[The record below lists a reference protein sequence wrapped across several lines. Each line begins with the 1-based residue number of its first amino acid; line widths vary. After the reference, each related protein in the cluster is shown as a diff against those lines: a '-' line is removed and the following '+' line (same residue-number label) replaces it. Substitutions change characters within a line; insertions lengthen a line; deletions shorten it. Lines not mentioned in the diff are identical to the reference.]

1 MRAERVNSGTSVI
14 DLATRLIADIGRLV
28 DQRIE
33 LFKAELRQ
41 EAKNAARSLGL
52 LVAGAVA
59 TGVGSVFLLLALG
72 LWVGDLVGSTPGG
85 LAIVGGG
92 FALAGAVLAVFAIR
106 NLKRQRFAPE
116 TVRELRRDVEWIQR
130 NGV

>member
-1 MRAERVNSGTSVI
+1 VRADRGPGTSVV
-14 DLATRLIADIGRLV
+14 DLATRLIADLGRLV

-41 EAKNAARSLGL
+41 EARSVARSLGL
-52 LVAGAVA
+52 LVAG
-59 TGVGSVFLLLALG
+59 TVGMGIGSAFLLLALG

-85 LAIVGGG
+85 LAIVGGA
-92 FALAGAVLAVFAIR
+92 FALAGAALGFLAIR
-106 NLKRQRFAPE
+106 NLRRQRFAPE
-116 TVRELRRDVEWIQR
+116 TARELRRDVEWIQR

>member
-1 MRAERVNSGTSVI
+1 MRADRGPGTSVV
-14 DLATRLIADIGRLV
+14 DLATRLIADLGRLV

-41 EAKNAARSLGL
+41 EARNVARNLGL
-52 LVAGAVA
+52 LVAGAVGM
-59 TGVGSVFLLLALG
+59 GVGSAFLLLALG

-92 FALAGAVLAVFAIR
+92 FALAGAALGFLAIR
-106 NLKRQRFAPE
+106 NLRRQRFAPE
-116 TVRELRRDVEWIQR
+116 TARELRRDVEWIQR

>member
-1 MRAERVNSGTSVI
+1 VRAERVNSGTSVI

-92 FALAGAVLAVFAIR
+92 FALAGAALAVFAIR

>member
-1 MRAERVNSGTSVI
+1 VRAERGPGTSVV
-14 DLATRLIADIGRLV
+14 DLATRLIADLGRLV

-41 EAKNAARSLGL
+41 EARNVARNLGL
-52 LVAGAVA
+52 LVAGAVGI
-59 TGVGSVFLLLALG
+59 GVGSAFLLLALG

-92 FALAGAVLAVFAIR
+92 FALAGAALGFLAIR
-106 NLKRQRFAPE
+106 NLRRQRFAPE
-116 TVRELRRDVEWIQR
+116 TARELRRDVEWIQR

>member
-1 MRAERVNSGTSVI
+1 VRADRGPGTSVV
-14 DLATRLIADIGRLV
+14 DLATRLIADLGRLV

-41 EAKNAARSLGL
+41 EARSVARSLGL
-52 LVAGAVA
+52 LVAG
-59 TGVGSVFLLLALG
+59 TVGMGIGSAFLLLALG

-92 FALAGAVLAVFAIR
+92 FALAGAALGFLAIR
-106 NLKRQRFAPE
+106 NLRRQRFAPE
-116 TVRELRRDVEWIQR
+116 TARELRRDVEWIQR

>member
-1 MRAERVNSGTSVI
+1 VRADRGPGTSVV
-14 DLATRLIADIGRLV
+14 DLATRLIADLGRFV

-33 LFKAELRQ
+33 LFKTELRQ
-41 EAKNAARSLGL
+41 EARNVARSLGL
-52 LVAGAVA
+52 LVAGAVGI
-59 TGVGSVFLLLALG
+59 GVGSAFLLLALG

-92 FALAGAVLAVFAIR
+92 FALAGAALGFLAIR
-106 NLKRQRFAPE
+106 NLRRQRFAPE
-116 TVRELRRDVEWIQR
+116 TARELRRDVEWIQG

>member
-1 MRAERVNSGTSVI
+1 MRADRGPGTSVV
-14 DLATRLIADIGRLV
+14 DLATRLIADLGRLV

-41 EAKNAARSLGL
+41 EARNVARSLGL
-52 LVAGAVA
+52 LVAGAVGM
-59 TGVGSVFLLLALG
+59 GVGSAFLLLALG

-92 FALAGAVLAVFAIR
+92 FALAGAALGFLAIR
-106 NLKRQRFAPE
+106 NLRRQRFAPE
-116 TVRELRRDVEWIQR
+116 TARELRRDVEWIQR

>member
-1 MRAERVNSGTSVI
+1 VRADRGPGTSVV
-14 DLATRLIADIGRLV
+14 DLATRLIADLGRLV
-28 DQRIE
+28 DQRVE

-41 EAKNAARSLGL
+41 EARNVARSLGL
-52 LVAGAVA
+52 LVAGAVGM
-59 TGVGSVFLLLALG
+59 GVGSAFLLLALG

-92 FALAGAVLAVFAIR
+92 FALGGAALGFLAIR
-106 NLKRQRFAPE
+106 NLRRQRFAPE
-116 TVRELRRDVEWIQR
+116 TARELRRDVEWIQR

>member
-1 MRAERVNSGTSVI
+1 VRADRGPGTSVV
-14 DLATRLIADIGRLV
+14 DLATRLIADLGRLV

-41 EAKNAARSLGL
+41 EARNVARNLGL
-52 LVAGAVA
+52 LVAGAVGI
-59 TGVGSVFLLLALG
+59 GVGSAFLLLALG

-92 FALAGAVLAVFAIR
+92 FALAGAALGFLAIR
-106 NLKRQRFAPE
+106 NLRRQRFAPE
-116 TVRELRRDVEWIQR
+116 TARELRRDVEWIQR

>member
-1 MRAERVNSGTSVI
+1 VRADRGPGTSVV
-14 DLATRLIADIGRLV
+14 DLATRLIADLGRLV

-41 EAKNAARSLGL
+41 EARNVARNLGL
-52 LVAGAVA
+52 LVAGAVGI
-59 TGVGSVFLLLALG
+59 GVGSAFLLLALG

-92 FALAGAVLAVFAIR
+92 FALAGAAVGFLAIR
-106 NLKRQRFAPE
+106 NLRRQRFAPE
-116 TVRELRRDVEWIQR
+116 TARELRRDVEWIQR

>member
-1 MRAERVNSGTSVI
+1 VRAERGPGTSVV
-14 DLATRLIADIGRLV
+14 DLATRLIADLGRLV

-41 EAKNAARSLGL
+41 EARNVARNLGL
-52 LVAGAVA
+52 LVAGAVGI
-59 TGVGSVFLLLALG
+59 GVGSAFLLLALG

-92 FALAGAVLAVFAIR
+92 FALAGAAVGFLAIR
-106 NLKRQRFAPE
+106 NLRRQRFAPE
-116 TVRELRRDVEWIQR
+116 TARELRRDVEWIQR

>member
-1 MRAERVNSGTSVI
+1 VRAERGPGTSVV
-14 DLATRLIADIGRLV
+14 DLATRLIADLGRLV

-41 EAKNAARSLGL
+41 EARNVARNLGL
-52 LVAGAVA
+52 LVAGAVGI
-59 TGVGSVFLLLALG
+59 GVGSAFLLLALG

-92 FALAGAVLAVFAIR
+92 FALAGAAVGFLAIR
-106 NLKRQRFAPE
+106 NLRRQRFAPE
-116 TVRELRRDVEWIQR
+116 TARELRRDAEWIQR

>member
-1 MRAERVNSGTSVI
+1 VRAERFGSGTSVI

-41 EAKNAARSLGL
+41 EARNAARSLGL

-59 TGVGSVFLLLALG
+59 TGVGSAFLLLALG

-92 FALAGAVLAVFAIR
+92 FALTGAALAILAIR
-106 NLKRQRFAPE
+106 NLRRQRFAPE

-130 NGV
+130 DGV